1 MLSKQF
7 LFAAIL
13 RRPHDPNLLHIN
25 TTCPNSSPFS
35 KSMYQENIL
44 PWMPPVNHDLACQLT
59 IDHNQDISSH
69 QNMVYCPV
77 SLQPLNQS
85 FGGSWGIIPSSGST
99 RYFLVL
105 DGIKIPSFSSR
116 PSIILIHSSSAS
128 TNPVV
133 CVRISSALSFL
144 FTYHLPPFIRC
155 CLQMCS

>member
-13 RRPHDPNLLHIN
+13 RRSHDPNLLHIA
-25 TTCPNSSPFS
+25 TTWPNSPPFS
-35 KSMYQENIL
+35 KSMYKENIL
-44 PWMPPVNHDLACQLT
+44 TWMPPVNHNLAWMLT

-69 QNMVYCPV
+69 HKYGLLSRVFTAF
-77 SLQPLNQS
+77 NQS
-85 FGGSWGIIPSSGST
+85 FGGSWGIIPSSTST

-105 DGIKIPSFSSR
+105 DGMKIPSFSSR
-116 PSIILIHSSSAS
+116 PSMILIHSSSAS

-144 FTYHLPPFIRC
+144 FTYQRPPFILC